1 MRLWH
6 AALLEPE
13 QSRTR
18 ALPLPVVPSTLPTR
32 AAAVSATDA
41 LAGAASVARAGHGRV
56 RRRAATRDAGGA
68 RPLTHAD
75 PVVLMS
81 AVLTSY

>member
-41 LAGAASVARAGHGRV
+41 LAGAASVARAVTGEYAAGRP
-56 RRRAATRDAGGA
+56 RGTRAAPGR
-68 RPLTHAD
+68 
-75 PVVLMS
+75 
-81 AVLTSY
+81 

>member
-13 QSRTR
+13 QS
-18 ALPLPVVPSTLPTR
+18 
-32 AAAVSATDA
+32 
-41 LAGAASVARAGHGRV
+41 
-56 RRRAATRDAGGA
+56 RAATRDAGGA

-75 PVVLMS
+75 PAVLMS